1 MKERKLT
8 VPEIGLIAMTRAMM
22 GVGIGLLVSQ
32 KLNQDQRKCIGW
44 TLLAVGALST
54 IPIVANVL
62 GERIPAEER
71 ADVAF

>member
-1 MKERKLT
+1 
-8 VPEIGLIAMTRAMM
+8 MM